1 MTRVSSKAFMS
12 ATLEDYDTCMNTNLR
27 GPYFL
32 CKLAARH
39 MMDNGVQ
46 GGNILNI
53 ASSSSAR
60 PARSAY
66 ALSKWGT
73 AGLTR
78 GLAKSLIAHGIVVNG
93 IAPGLTC
100 SPMTGVRSDGDI
112 SLPRNPAGRYTTPEE
127 VADMAVVMVSGM
139 ARSIVGD
146 IVYMSGGAGI
156 VTFDDV
162 G

>member
-1 MTRVSSKAFMS
+1 M
-12 ATLEDYDTCMNTNLR
+12 
-27 GPYFL
+27 
-32 CKLAARH
+32 
-39 MMDNGVQ
+39 
-46 GGNILNI
+46 
-53 ASSSSAR
+53 
-60 PARSAY
+60 
-66 ALSKWGT
+66 
-73 AGLTR
+73 
-78 GLAKSLIAHGIVVNG
+78 AHGIVVNG

-100 SPMTGVRSDGDI
+100 SPMTGVHSDGDI

-146 IVYMSGGAGI
+146 IVYMSGGAGM